1 MTSAAPQE
9 TIDYHRAALPY
20 GCRHHSITPII
31 TGVLPNCLIN
41 VSFIYTTYS
50 AIFYFS
56 RVSRCNLA
64 RRDVSV
70 TQARVRVR
78 ERELNLA
85 GRRTR

>member
-41 VSFIYTTYS
+41 VSFIYYIQCDLLLLS
-50 AIFYFS
+50 CIQMQS
-56 RVSRCNLA
+56 RSP
-64 RRDVSV
+64 RRLGNSSLS
-70 TQARVRVR
+70 VRVR